1 MMDDDEY
8 LILKQFIQDL
18 IILAEKENIQ
28 ISIRKHDDTIEA
40 TSSD

>member
-1 MMDDDEY
+1 MMDDEY

-28 ISIRKHDDTIEA
+28 IDIRKHDDTIEA